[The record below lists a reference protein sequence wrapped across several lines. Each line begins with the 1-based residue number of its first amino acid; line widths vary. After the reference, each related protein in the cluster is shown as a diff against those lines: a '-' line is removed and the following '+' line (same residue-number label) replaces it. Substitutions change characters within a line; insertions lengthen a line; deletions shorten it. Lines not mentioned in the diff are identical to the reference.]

1 MQEKALRIKYIR
13 TLERCAKRFASALK
27 NSNFDEELFTICK
40 KQNEKLLE
48 KCENVFLDS
57 TYSKE
62 LERFVYDCCY
72 KNYAFSDLIAKYN
85 FLEKLKN
92 SNHYKKEK
100 HKLKIYEY

>member
-13 TLERCAKRFASALK
+13 TLERCSKRFASALK
-27 NSNFDEELFTICK
+27 NSNFNEELFVVCRE
-40 KQNEKLLE
+40 QNIKLLE
-48 KCENVFLDS
+48 KCEKIFLDS

-62 LERFVYDCCY
+62 LEKFVNDCCY
-72 KNYAFSDLIAKYN
+72 KNYAFNELIAKYN

-92 SNHYKKEK
+92 ANQYKKEK